1 LDKDQTKTFFDSV
14 AALMSNQV
22 RDLTTKSIDNY
33 VEFFKRFQKQAYPT
47 PEDIIAR
54 EYDPDSEFEQTF
66 LTLKLIHHT
75 NEITFQDQLP
85 QVRDELVKIVATMVE
100 KINQIPRADT
110 QIANNDKAHLWYIS
124 TEDDI
129 VKKAEETIKAIV
141 DQNLHA
147 TAKCINVYDEFLFLL
162 QEEARIET
170 FLNKKPYKKEEFVME
185 IEKFKSTINKIRTH
199 APYEIRMSMFLV
211 ECHELNEKLVEICK
225 HMITKI
231 LKKTEEFVY
240 QDTAQKIQAEIRNM
254 STQFQQKA
262 ENSSDLVTYEKYLE
276 DSRNLKRGEII
287 NQYTDLVEWLMMLMK
302 HPYIEIADEY
312 TKQIQMAFQQ
322 TNKIQ
327 SSIETQEGNLKQQR
341 DEIERKLTLETKA
354 FAEELNDIKGQVDK
368 FKENTNK
375 KREEEYNKAIV
386 KIIDTLGNLAKQ
398 MVKINA
404 QEADLEATLSEYP
417 QIEQCKK
424 QIAPF

>member
-1 LDKDQTKTFFDSV
+1 MRGQLNSDWIKSAVEILREELENLDKDQTKTFFDSV

-33 VEFFKRFQKQAYPT
+33 VEFFKRFSKQSYPS
-47 PEDIIAR
+47 PEDITAR

-66 LTLKLIHHT
+66 LTLKLLNYG
-75 NEITFQDQLP
+75 NEITFQDSLT

-124 TEDDI
+124 IEDDI
-129 VKKAEETIKAIV
+129 VRKAEDAIKAIV
-141 DQNLHA
+141 DQNLQA
-147 TAKCINVYDEFLFLL
+147 TAKCINIYDEFLFLL

-170 FLNKKPYKKEEFVME
+170 FLNKKPYKKEEFVIE
-185 IEKFKSTINKIRTH
+185 IEKFKSTINKIRSH

-211 ECHELNEKLVEICK
+211 ECHELNENLVVICK
-225 HMITKI
+225 NMITKI
-231 LKKTEEFVY
+231 LKKTEEHVY
-240 QDTAQKIQAEIRNM
+240 QETAMRIQAEIRNM
-254 STQFQQKA
+254 STTFQQKA
-262 ENSSDLVTYEKYLE
+262 EISSDLVAYEKYLE
-276 DSRNLKRGEII
+276 DTRNHKRAEII

-327 SSIETQEGNLKQQR
+327 
-341 DEIERKLTLETKA
+341 
-354 FAEELNDIKGQVDK
+354 
-368 FKENTNK
+368 
-375 KREEEYNKAIV
+375 
-386 KIIDTLGNLAKQ
+386 
-398 MVKINA
+398 
-404 QEADLEATLSEYP
+404 
-417 QIEQCKK
+417 
-424 QIAPF
+424 